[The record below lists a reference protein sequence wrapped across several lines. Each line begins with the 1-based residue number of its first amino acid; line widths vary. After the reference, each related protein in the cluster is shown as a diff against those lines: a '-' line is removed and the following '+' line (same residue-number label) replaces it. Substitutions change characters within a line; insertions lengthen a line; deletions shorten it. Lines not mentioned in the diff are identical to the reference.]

1 MGTRPESPPRLGV
14 VGLGIFPA
22 YAGDWRN
29 LRLYHYPQ
37 QSQGGSLEGAL
48 PTPGF
53 KGDQN
58 RKQKNQ
64 RQGKEAKDRS
74 HLLEHIKRGL
84 LKKNFFSYNPFG
96 ASHSLKIPLCP

>member
-1 MGTRPESPPRLGV
+1 MGKRPESAPHLGV

-22 YAGDWRN
+22 YAEDWRS

-37 QSQGGSLEGAL
+37 QSQGGSLEGAVS
-48 PTPGF
+48 TPGF

-58 RKQKNQ
+58 PKQKNQ

-84 LKKNFFSYNPFG
+84 LRKKIFFV
-96 ASHSLKIPLCP
+96 